1 MGRKGLNLYDLGRL
15 EEAISYFDKVLD
27 VDSNNSALY
36 YKSLAREQLGK
47 YADAIDVRNHIID
60 SNNIDM
66 IFGNALDLSHLGK
79 YEQALTY
86 YDKVLAIDPY
96 RFNAL
101 INKAFTLD
109 NLSRYNESLAYFDK
123 VLTINP
129 DEDIALNGKGEALL
143 KLGKCDEAIP
153 YFDKIIAIN
162 SSDSGFLVVASK
174 NKQFALD
181 ALKNA
186 VNDVQ

>member
-1 MGRKGLNLYDLGRL
+1 
-15 EEAISYFDKVLD
+15 
-27 VDSNNSALY
+27 
-36 YKSLAREQLGK
+36 
-47 YADAIDVRNHIID
+47 
-60 SNNIDM
+60 M
-66 IFGNALDLSHLGK
+66 IFGNALDLSHLWK
-79 YEQALTY
+79 YEQDLIY

-109 NLSRYNESLAYFDK
+109 NLSRYNESLAYYDK

-143 KLGKCDEAIP
+143 KLGKYDKAIP
-153 YFDKIIAIN
+153 YFDKILAIN
-162 SSDSGFLVVASK
+162 SSDSGLLVVVSK
-174 NKQFALD
+174 NKQFVLD
-181 ALKNA
+181 AQYFA